1 MSKEDE
7 LREILNEAA
16 QEITQAQSN
25 PRTWLSWV
33 VYLLTRLEDEA
44 AKSSAANRESFME
57 MLAALQSEIRNRAR
71 TGGWN

>member
-7 LREILNEAA
+7 LREILNQAA
-16 QEITQAQSN
+16 QEITEAQSN

-33 VYLLTRLEDEA
+33 VYLLTRLEDQA
-44 AKSSAANRESFME
+44 TKLGPANRESFMD
-57 MLAALQSEIRNRAR
+57 MLSALQSEIRNRSR